1 LSFLVGF
8 TTLGPAGATFYAEN
22 EKTEAFKHWEIVQ
35 KQGAEAFEA
44 NEYGKAEKLLREAVE
59 EARKIGPDEIRIA
72 RSMGDLGRLLAVRG
86 RFKEAQQL
94 LEEEFY
100 IKDRN
105 ISEDVGKLVLDMED
119 LIRFY
124 LTVGTPSKAKPLT
137 EDLLNFVQGKFRE
150 QSVEE
155 EKNAK
160 LAYKEGTPLVGWA
173 GTAAPAVLDPLLE
186 WAISC
191 DKLGDL
197 YRDRGDLVMADR
209 LYKQALDVK
218 ATILGKKHL
227 SLANSYDNLAG
238 ICLKK
243 GEKKDAESYYKEA
256 LDISESVMVPDDPQ
270 IYARMNRLATCLV
283 AEGKYGEAE
292 EIYKYAVRRWAGS
305 PSVGQRAL
313 YQLGCFYS
321 DRRQFGSAAP
331 LLARALRTAEK
342 VNGAQSINVVPYLRK
357 YGYVLYYCGQKGA
370 GQSLQARANN
380 IAPVVRELNA
390 NIKSG
395 TLQAQSLEEPAI
407 GKLPGKKPARQRV
420 TR

>member
-1 LSFLVGF
+1 VNSPIRALKSKRHICVVFLSFVFGVSI
-8 TTLGPAGATFYAEN
+8 TAPSNATFYAEN
-22 EKTEAFKHWEIVQ
+22 DKTEAFKHWEIVQ
-35 KQGAEAFEA
+35 KEGEEAFFN
-44 NEYGKAEKLLREAVE
+44 NEYGKAERILRQAVE

-72 RSMGDLGRLLAVRG
+72 KSMGDLGRLLAVRA
-86 RFKEAQQL
+86 RFREAQPL

-105 ISEDVGKLVLDMED
+105 ISENVGKLVFDMEE

-124 LTVGTPSKAKPLT
+124 LTVGTPEKAKPLT

-150 QSVEE
+150 QSDLE

-173 GTAAPAVLDPLLE
+173 GTAAPQVVDPLLE
-186 WAISC
+186 WSISC

-197 YRDRGDLVMADR
+197 YNARRDYVMADK
-209 LYKQALDVK
+209 LYKTSLDVK

-256 LDISESVMVPDDPQ
+256 LDITESVLNPDDPQ
-270 IYARMNRLATCLV
+270 IFSRMNRLATCYV
-283 AEGKYGEAE
+283 AEGKFNEAE
-292 EIYKYAVRRWAGS
+292 EIYKYAVKRWAGS
-305 PSVGQRAL
+305 PSLEQRAL
-313 YQLGCFYS
+313 FTLGCFYS
-321 DRRQFGSAAP
+321 DRKRFGSAAP

-342 VNGAQSINVVPYLRK
+342 VNGSQSIAVVPYLKK

-370 GQSLQARANN
+370 GQSMQARANN
-380 IAPVVRELNA
+380 IQPVVRELKA
-390 NIKSG
+390 ADIKIG
-395 TLQAQSLEEPAI
+395 TLEL
-407 GKLPGKKPARQRV
+407 R
-420 TR
+420 